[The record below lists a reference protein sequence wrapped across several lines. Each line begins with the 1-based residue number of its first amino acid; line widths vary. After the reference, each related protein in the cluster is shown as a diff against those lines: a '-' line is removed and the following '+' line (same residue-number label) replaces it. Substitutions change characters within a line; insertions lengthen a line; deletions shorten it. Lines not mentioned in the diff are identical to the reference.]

1 MRPPVAALIGAAA
14 LGLHDRAFAQQVSLA
29 GSRWLTTPRVSDYR
43 LSASRS
49 RLGPLVVGL
58 FVQVAAQGPDTS
70 PALLTGLG
78 ADLFLPLGP
87 GPRPYLALSGS
98 GGFLDFERRLGLGL
112 WASWS
117 AGVGVEA
124 VRARGVALALEA
136 RYQRLSRRATEGL
149 SLGVRLG
156 TSLGRRAAPAAEG
169 RSPEGGGLPA
179 AAVSGAEPTAPSGDA
194 ARVVGAALAAA
205 GTPYRWGGNEAN
217 GFDCSGLI
225 QYAYGQAGIA
235 VPRRSVEQAGVGRPV
250 ERNPR
255 ALLPGDIL
263 AFSAVPGGEVTHVGL
278 YLGDDRFVHSAADGV
293 RISRLS
299 ASDPDGRWWVE
310 RWVGARRVL
319 D

>member
-1 MRPPVAALIGAAA
+1 
-14 LGLHDRAFAQQVSLA
+14 
-29 GSRWLTTPRVSDYR
+29 
-43 LSASRS
+43 
-49 RLGPLVVGL
+49 
-58 FVQVAAQGPDTS
+58 
-70 PALLTGLG
+70 
-78 ADLFLPLGP
+78 
-87 GPRPYLALSGS
+87 
-98 GGFLDFERRLGLGL
+98 
-112 WASWS
+112 
-117 AGVGVEA
+117 
-124 VRARGVALALEA
+124 
-136 RYQRLSRRATEGL
+136 
-149 SLGVRLG
+149 
-156 TSLGRRAAPAAEG
+156 
-169 RSPEGGGLPA
+169 
-179 AAVSGAEPTAPSGDA
+179 
-194 ARVVGAALAAA
+194 VVGAALAAA